1 MKYVLRLFVSN
12 VSSHLHRSNILKSRL
27 SLIQA
32 TQTRLHSTS
41 RHSLASTKH
50 SPQHSL
56 KDTALSTV
64 ENIDRSFEPIIT
76 VLPSSTAT
84 SQVHVLLP
92 RLHPLPRVDS
102 SDVDLVVTILSQLIP
117 GLPTNSSA
125 YIRSLLGLD
134 IHPPVQAHYNETASH
149 PRIAF
154 NSSGRVIKLWLHGLG
169 LRGSIPVDFSRLSE
183 LRVLCLNDNE
193 ISKEIPAGIFKL
205 KNLEKLDL
213 SGNLIDGHIP
223 NQICDL
229 KRLEFLLSINSQ
241 EFCESHYSFGVP
253 KTLCFRN
260 NIGGEIPRN
269 IGRLRNLKTLNCSSN
284 SLTGEIPASI
294 VNLSGLVKL
303 DLSHNQLSGHISQDI
318 GSLTNL
324 QQLYLNDNRLTGNIP
339 HSVTD
344 LTRLENLNLSNN
356 QLIGVL
362 SPEIGNMMSLTHI
375 DLGNNRLFK
384 RIPPELFNLRKLRI
398 LMLNDNDFF
407 DEVPSEICRLTKLSV
422 LCLGNNRLTGSI
434 LTAVTPLSNLRVL
447 MLHGNRF
454 TGSVPHQFGKLK
466 HLQLLRLDGNALRGR
481 LPASMLNHP
490 AVTQSEFSFRQD
502 RSVVLPL
509 LEQMMAK
516 RQAKG

>member
-1 MKYVLRLFVSN
+1 MFASNHFQPPQNSTSSVKENIRLFNSLWLAAIYMLKPLHIHLAASN
-12 VSSHLHRSNILKSRL
+12 LGKYH
-27 SLIQA
+27 
-32 TQTRLHSTS
+32 
-41 RHSLASTKH
+41 TKH

-229 KRLEFLLSINSQ
+229 KRLEFLSVS
-241 EFCESHYSFGVP
+241 G
-253 KTLCFRN
+253 N

-284 SLTGEIPASI
+284 SLTGEIPTSI

-324 QQLYLNDNRLTGNIP
+324 QQL
-339 HSVTD
+339 
-344 LTRLENLNLSNN
+344 NLSNN

-362 SPEIGNMMSLTHI
+362 SPEIGNMMSLTHMALI
-375 DLGNNRLFK
+375 SVWYSHILLSSDLGNNRLFK

-398 LMLNDNDFF
+398 LMLNNNDFF

>member
-1 MKYVLRLFVSN
+1 MVGRYIYAKATPYPSCSFESGKISVAMKYVLRLFVSN

-50 SPQHSL
+50 SPHSL

-229 KRLEFLLSINSQ
+229 KRLEFLSVS
-241 EFCESHYSFGVP
+241 G
-253 KTLCFRN
+253 N

-269 IGRLRNLKTLNCSSN
+269 IGRLRNLKT
-284 SLTGEIPASI
+284 
-294 VNLSGLVKL
+294 L

-324 QQLYLNDNRLTGNIP
+324 QQLYLNDNKLTGNIP

-344 LTRLENLNLSNN
+344 LTRLENLNLSTTN
-356 QLIGVL
+356 LLVYFPL
-362 SPEIGNMMSLTHI
+362 KLGNMMSLTHMYVVTWEI
-375 DLGNNRLFK
+375 IGSLSVS
-384 RIPPELFNLRKLRI
+384 PPELFNLRKLRI

-407 DEVPSEICRLTKLSV
+407 DEVPSEICRDSIV
-422 LCLGNNRLTGSI
+422 QFAWIDVAGNRLLDLCRT
-434 LTAVTPLSNLRVL
+434 NC
-447 MLHGNRF
+447 
-454 TGSVPHQFGKLK
+454 GKLK

-509 LEQMMAK
+509 REQMMAK

>member
-1 MKYVLRLFVSN
+1 MKYVLRLFISN
-12 VSSHLHRSNILKSRL
+12 VSPHLHRSNILKSRL

-41 RHSLASTKH
+41 RHSSASTKH
-50 SPQHSL
+50 SPQHPL

-64 ENIDRSFEPIIT
+64 ESIDRSFEPIIT
-76 VLPSSTAT
+76 VLPSSTVT

-134 IHPPVQAHYNETASH
+134 IHPPVQAHSNETASH

-169 LRGSIPVDFSRLSE
+169 LRGSIPVDFQDFQSFVSYSYS
-183 LRVLCLNDNE
+183 V
-193 ISKEIPAGIFKL
+193 
-205 KNLEKLDL
+205 
-213 SGNLIDGHIP
+213 SGN
-223 NQICDL
+223 
-229 KRLEFLLSINSQ
+229 S
-241 EFCESHYSFGVP
+241 
-253 KTLCFRN
+253 
-260 NIGGEIPRN
+260 IGGEIPRN

-284 SLTGEIPASI
+284 SLTGEIPTSI
-294 VNLSGLVKL
+294 VNLNGLVKL

-324 QQLYLNDNRLTGNIP
+324 QQLYLNDNKLTGNIP

-344 LTRLENLNLSNN
+344 LTRLENLDFSMNSLISYIPIGITKMCKLKTLNLSNN